1 MILCRAK
8 SKKKDKIMDKT
19 AWIVVTLCAVLLGI
33 NMWFSPDRPQQP
45 TVDTPPVQQETV
57 ATPEQQAATDPAA
70 AGQTESAA
78 AASGEQMQQIA
89 PEQREAHPLATLTSR
104 DSSGKP
110 VASFVIQDVGG
121 SLKTVEML
129 GKAIN
134 STKHDLLDD
143 VQLNSQAQQGIGT
156 LMFGLSNEKAPVFD
170 STVYSIVPEETNE
183 RQVTVEGKLKDLMI
197 RKIYPLKPLQVGDET
212 IEGNAY
218 CLELTVQVQN
228 TGKLTRLAKNWGI
241 YAGATAPISSQE
253 WSQFTYYIRNEDKS
267 FHKEGLSSF
276 RPWFG
281 SAKERV
287 LLHGEDPISWV
298 GVMNQYY
305 ATIVQPV
312 GGQVVHTY
320 YAAPLKGL
328 RLPGKGDEKAEGVES
343 AIGMPEFTLAAGGE
357 GRSGGAQ
364 SFRYDIFA
372 GPKLNL
378 MLSDMTK
385 EIPKID
391 HIMDYGVF
399 HVISYP
405 MNWLINVFHGWFENW
420 GWAIVAMTF
429 VVRLLIWPLYRKSYM
444 SMKSMSL
451 LQPKVKEI
459 REKYSNDQQ
468 KASMEMMKLYREYG
482 ISPMGGCLPMFLQ
495 IPIFFSFFYVLQTAA
510 EFRGAPFIGWVHDLS
525 QMDTVCTLPIM
536 GYDLPINVLPIVMAI
551 TMILQMRMNPQVGGD
566 PMQQRIMKL
575 MPLFFF
581 AFCYYYPS
589 ALALYWTTTNLI
601 SIIQTWIIRRM
612 PQPELT
618 KVSPAKR
625 GSKKGFFERMAE
637 AQQAALAEQ
646 RRRNGN

>member
-1 MILCRAK
+1 
-8 SKKKDKIMDKT
+8 MDKT
-19 AWIVVTLCAVLLGI
+19 AWIVVTICAVLLGL
-33 NMWFSPDRPQQP
+33 NFWYTPEKPLQ
-45 TVDTPPVQQETV
+45 PPVAQT
-57 ATPEQQAATDPAA
+57 EQQAAPAEPA
-70 AGQTESAA
+70 VA
-78 AASGEQMQQIA
+78 AASGEQA
-89 PEQREAHPLATLTSR
+89 PPADGALQTREPNQDPAPTQPEVHTIATLTSH
-104 DSSGKP
+104 DTAGNP
-110 VASFVIQDVGG
+110 VAQFSFRDVGG
-121 SLKTVEML
+121 SLEQIEMI

-134 STKHDLLDD
+134 STKEDLQDS
-143 VQLNSQAQQGIGT
+143 VRLNSQAQHGIGT
-156 LMFGLSNEKAPVFD
+156 LMFRLSADQAPVYD
-170 STVYSIVPEETNE
+170 NTVYRLVPEETNAQ
-183 RQVTVEGKLKDLMI
+183 QVTLEGKLNDLLI
-197 RKIYPLKPLQVGDET
+197 RKTYALKPLKVGDET
-212 IEGNAY
+212 VEGNAY
-218 CLELTVQVQN
+218 CLELTLQIQN
-228 TGKLTRLAKNWGI
+228 DGKLTRRAQNWGL
-241 YAGATAPISSQE
+241 YAGGAGPISSRE
-253 WSQFTYYIRNEDKS
+253 WSQFTYYIRNEDKA
-267 FHKEGLSSF
+267 FRKESLSSF

-281 SAKERV
+281 SEKERILTV
-287 LLHGEDPISWV
+287 GEDPVAWV

-305 ATIVQPV
+305 ATILQPKGEQSV
-312 GGQVVHTY
+312 RTY
-320 YAAPLKGL
+320 YAAPLKGIV
-328 RLPGKGDEKAEGVES
+328 LPGKRPETAEGVES
-343 AIGMPEFTLAAGGE
+343 AMGMPEFTLAAAGE
-357 GRSGGAQ
+357 GASGGVQ
-364 SFRYDIFA
+364 TYRYEIFA

-391 HIMDYGVF
+391 HIMDYGIF

-405 MNWLINVFHGWFENW
+405 MNWLINVFHGWFGNW

-459 REKYSNDQQ
+459 REKYANDQQ

-536 GYDLPINVLPIVMAI
+536 GYELPINVLPIVMAI

-589 ALALYWTTTNLI
+589 ALALYWTTTNII

-612 PQPELT
+612 PQPELK
-618 KVSPAKR
+618 KVPSGK
-625 GSKKGFFERMAE
+625 GKGKKGFFERMAE
-637 AQQAALAEQ
+637 AQQAALEEQ
-646 RRRNGN
+646 RRRSAK